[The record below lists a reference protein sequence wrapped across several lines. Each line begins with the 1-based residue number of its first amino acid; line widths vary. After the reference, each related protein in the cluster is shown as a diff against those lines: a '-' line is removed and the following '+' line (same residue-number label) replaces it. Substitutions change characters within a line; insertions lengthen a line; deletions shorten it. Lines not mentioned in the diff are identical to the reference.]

1 MKTLIIYALL
11 LCGVASAQ
19 AQQITELEEATVKV
33 NPYSLIVS
41 SDLDDFSFKINE
53 SYIGEF
59 HENPI
64 GFMQENFDIHEFIK
78 AVADRN
84 YDTYVVTFKSTKGF
98 LKANFNKHGTLGKT
112 YQKFTNILL
121 PLEVRQD
128 LYSNDKGWTMAKN
141 NYVASGSGEILQKEV
156 YKIKIEKDNKS
167 QVIKLTPAMKGSISV
182 ASN

>member
-19 AQQITELEEATVKV
+19 AQQITELEEATVKI
-33 NPYSLIVS
+33 NPYSVMTS
-41 SDLDDFSFKINE
+41 SNLDDYSFTINE
-53 SYIGEF
+53 NYAGEF
-59 HENPI
+59 HANPI
-64 GFMQENFDIHEFIK
+64 GFMQENFDIKEFIE
-78 AVADRN
+78 AVKERN
-84 YDTYVVTFKSTKGF
+84 YETYVVTFKSTKGF
-98 LKANFNKHGTLGKT
+98 LRANFNKHGTLGRT

-128 LYSNDKGWTMAKN
+128 LYKNYKGWTMTKN
-141 NYVASGSGEILQKEV
+141 NYVASGNGDLLKKEV

-167 QVIKLTPAMKGSISV
+167 RIIKLTPAMIGSTTV